1 MLHLS
6 RCRGIRPQ
14 FTWKGESQ
22 GVSRVVAE
30 SVGSLELPRGP
41 EGASHLVSEKSGLF
55 WSCEGSLGIPFELV
69 QGLGFRVDVRR
80 ETQGSSPVLTWISG
94 FL

>member
-1 MLHLS
+1 MRS
-6 RCRGIRPQ
+6 Q
-14 FTWKGESQ
+14 FALKFEPQ
-22 GVSRVVAE
+22 GVSRGVAG
-30 SVGSLELPRGP
+30 SLGSLELPRGP